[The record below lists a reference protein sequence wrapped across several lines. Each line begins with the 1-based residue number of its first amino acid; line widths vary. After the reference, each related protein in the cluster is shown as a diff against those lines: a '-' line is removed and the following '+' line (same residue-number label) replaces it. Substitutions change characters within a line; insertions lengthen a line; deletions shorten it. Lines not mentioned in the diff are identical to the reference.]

1 MSAMVKRHPRDN
13 DTYAMR
19 REAMVEEQLA
29 RRGITDPQ
37 VLTIMRSMPR
47 HLFTDENF
55 WGRAYEDHPLPI
67 GQGQTIS
74 QPFMVALMTQTLKV
88 QDDDRVLEIGTG
100 SGYQAAILSHLVK
113 KVFTIERHGA
123 LAKRAREA
131 FDQLNIHNIAIRI
144 GDGTIGWS
152 EYAPYDGIVVTAGS
166 PDVPQPLL
174 DQLSKDGGR
183 LVIPVGDRGFQ
194 QLKVIT
200 RTGDNWAAT
209 EDVGCT
215 FVPLVGKHGWSEG
228 EK

>member
-1 MSAMVKRHPRDN
+1 MNRHPRDN
-13 DTYAMR
+13 DTYAMK
-19 REAMVEEQLA
+19 REAMVEEQLV
-29 RRGITDPQ
+29 RRGITDSK
-37 VLTIMRSMPR
+37 VLMAMRSLPR

-74 QPFMVALMTQTLKV
+74 QPYMVALMTQTLKV
-88 QDDDRVLEIGTG
+88 QVDDRVLEIGTG

-131 FDQLNIHNIAIRI
+131 FDLLNIHSIAIRI

-174 DQLSKDGGR
+174 DQLSEDGGR

-200 RTGDNWAAT
+200 RNGDNWTTT

-215 FVPLVGKHGWSEG
+215 
-228 EK
+228 